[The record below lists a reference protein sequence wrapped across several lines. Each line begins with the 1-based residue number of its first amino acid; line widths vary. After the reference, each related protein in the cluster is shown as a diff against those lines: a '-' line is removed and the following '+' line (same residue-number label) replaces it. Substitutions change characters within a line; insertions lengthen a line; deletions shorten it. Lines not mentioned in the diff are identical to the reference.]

1 MDSIYSI
8 NIERAVLSSIFF
20 NPEELEDVLGV
31 LKPKDFYLPA
41 HKAIFEAIVKLHS
54 EDMPIDEDFVRNR
67 VDKKDVNDGVL
78 LEILSANPIT
88 NTAAYVKEIKDASVK
103 RELATLATTIKKV
116 AIEDE
121 ISANEALDTIQGEL
135 YKISTNSA
143 TSELKDMQTV
153 TSDTLAYIEKM
164 KKLGNRYLIGQTTGF
179 EALDK
184 KTTGFNEGD
193 LVIIA
198 ARPAMGKC
206 LGRGT
211 KVLMFDGTL
220 KSVEDIKVGDKLMGD
235 DSTPRNVL
243 SITSGKEQMYWVRQN
258 KAIDYRVNESHILSL
273 KRSRNEGSNKN
284 GDILNINI
292 KKYLNKSLKFKSNYK
307 GYKVAVEFENKELKI
322 EPYFLGLWLGD
333 GAKSKV
339 SIYTKDKEVVDY
351 LEDYSKKLGLE
362 LRKYIFENRCPEYSI
377 TNKKHVDGKTAFSLQ
392 KLLRD
397 ENILGNKHIPN
408 NYLINSTKNR
418 LELLAGLIDSDGHYD
433 KKVNGYEI
441 TLKDED
447 LAQQVKYLC
456 DTLGFRTSI
465 KSKIAKIK
473 KINYEVEVFRVR
485 FFGDIDKIP
494 VKVKRKKA
502 KKWSCNRTWNQTG
515 IKIEKDIVDEYFG
528 FEIDGN
534 RLFLLEDMTVTHNTA
549 LVLNMALKNVE
560 QKKGVIFFSLEM
572 PAEQLMLR
580 MLAAK
585 TSIPLQNLRKGD
597 MDDKEWSILSAAFDD
612 LNSKKLFVDDGGSIN
627 INQLRARVRKLA
639 QIQENNISLVIIDY
653 LQLMQG
659 LGNKDRHQEVSDI
672 SRGLKMLARELK
684 IPIVALSQLNRG
696 LESRPDKRPMLSDL
710 RESGAIEQDA
720 DIIMF
725 VYRDDVYKQR
735 DEARKEKEAKDKGED
750 YKSKFIDKPIE
761 EAEIIIGKQR
771 NGQIGTVKL
780 DFHKA
785 LTKFIDK
792 DNEHY
797 GQAPIEVVFES
808 VADVQKETKID
819 FPDGVL

>member
-20 NPEELEDVLGV
+20 NPEELEDILGV

-67 VDKKDVNDGVL
+67 VDKKEVNDNVL

-164 KKLGNRYLIGQTTGF
+164 KKLGNKYLIGQTTGF

-198 ARPAMGKC
+198 ARPAMGK
-206 LGRGT
+206 
-211 KVLMFDGTL
+211 
-220 KSVEDIKVGDKLMGD
+220 
-235 DSTPRNVL
+235 
-243 SITSGKEQMYWVRQN
+243 
-258 KAIDYRVNESHILSL
+258 
-273 KRSRNEGSNKN
+273 
-284 GDILNINI
+284 
-292 KKYLNKSLKFKSNYK
+292 
-307 GYKVAVEFENKELKI
+307 
-322 EPYFLGLWLGD
+322 
-333 GAKSKV
+333 
-339 SIYTKDKEVVDY
+339 
-351 LEDYSKKLGLE
+351 
-362 LRKYIFENRCPEYSI
+362 
-377 TNKKHVDGKTAFSLQ
+377 
-392 KLLRD
+392 
-397 ENILGNKHIPN
+397 
-408 NYLINSTKNR
+408 
-418 LELLAGLIDSDGHYD
+418 
-433 KKVNGYEI
+433 
-441 TLKDED
+441 
-447 LAQQVKYLC
+447 
-456 DTLGFRTSI
+456 
-465 KSKIAKIK
+465 
-473 KINYEVEVFRVR
+473 
-485 FFGDIDKIP
+485 
-494 VKVKRKKA
+494 
-502 KKWSCNRTWNQTG
+502 
-515 IKIEKDIVDEYFG
+515 
-528 FEIDGN
+528 
-534 RLFLLEDMTVTHNTA
+534 TA

-725 VYRDDVYKQR
+725 VYRDDVYKER

-750 YKSKFIDKPIE
+750 YKSKFIDKPVE

-771 NGQIGTVKL
+771 NGPIGTVKL

-792 DNEHY
+792 ANEHY
-797 GQAPIEVVFES
+797 GNAPIEVVFQS
-808 VADVQKETKID
+808 VADTQKETKID

>member
-1 MDSIYSI
+1 MDSVYSI

-20 NPEELEDVLGV
+20 NPEELEDILGI

-41 HKAIFEAIVKLHS
+41 HKKIFEVMVKLHD
-54 EDMPIDEDFVRNR
+54 EGMPIDEDFIRNK
-67 VDKKDVNDGVL
+67 VNSKDVDDSIL

-88 NTAAYVKEIKDASVK
+88 NTLAYVREIKDSSVK
-103 RELATLATTIKKV
+103 RELASLATTIKKV

-121 ISANEALDTIQGEL
+121 VSANEALDTIQGEL
-135 YKISTNSA
+135 YKISTDSA
-143 TSELKDMQTV
+143 TSELKDMQSITH
-153 TSDTLAYIEKM
+153 STLSYIEKM
-164 KKLGNRYLIGQTTGF
+164 KKLGNKHLIGETTGF
-179 EALDK
+179 DALDRR
-184 KTTGFNEGD
+184 TTGFNEGD

-206 LGRGT
+206 LANGT
-211 KVLMFDGTL
+211 KVVMYDGTL
-220 KSVEDIKVGDKLMGD
+220 KNVEDVEVGDKLMGD
-235 DSTPRNVL
+235 DSTPRNIL
-243 SITSGKEQMYWVRQN
+243 SITFGIEQMYWVRQN
-258 KAIDYRVNESHILSL
+258 KAVDYRVNESHILSL
-273 KRSRNEGSNKN
+273 KRSRTEGKHKR
-284 GDILNINI
+284 GDILNINV
-292 KKYLNKSLKFKSNYK
+292 KEFLENTPKFKSNYK
-307 GYKVAVEFENKELKI
+307 GYKVAVEFEEKELKI

-333 GAKSKV
+333 GSKSKV
-339 SIYTKDKEVVDY
+339 SIYTKDKEVIDY

-362 LRKYIFENRCPEYSI
+362 LREYITENKCPEYSI
-377 TNKKHVDGKTAFSLQ
+377 TNKKQIDGKTTFSLQ

-397 ENILGNKHIPN
+397 ENILNNKHIPQD
-408 NYLINSTKNR
+408 YLINSTKNR
-418 LELLAGLIDSDGHYD
+418 LELLAGLIDSDGYYD

-441 TLKDED
+441 TFKDED
-447 LAQQVKYLC
+447 LAQQLKYLC

-473 KINYEVEVFRVR
+473 KINYEVEVYRVR
-485 FFGDIDKIP
+485 FYGEIDKIP
-494 VKVKRKKA
+494 VKIERKKA
-502 KKWSCNRTWNQTG
+502 KSWTCNRTWNQTG
-515 IKIEKDIVDEYFG
+515 IKIEKDIIDEYFG

-534 RLFLLEDMTVTHNTA
+534 KLFLLEDMTVTHNTA

-560 QKKGVIFFSLEM
+560 RGKGVIFFSLEM

-580 MLAAK
+580 MLSIK

-597 MDDKEWSILSAAFDD
+597 MDDAQWSNLSSAFDS
-612 LNSKKLFVDDGGSIN
+612 LNTKKLFVDDGGSVN

-639 QIQENNISLVIIDY
+639 QNEDNNIKLVIIDY

-659 LGNKDRHQEVSDI
+659 IGTKDRHQEVSDI

-684 IPIVALSQLNRG
+684 IPIIALSQLNRG

-725 VYRDDVYKQR
+725 VYRDDVYKER

-750 YKSKFIDKPIE
+750 YKSKFINKPIE

-771 NGQIGTVKL
+771 NGPIGTVKL
-780 DFHKA
+780 DFHKN
-785 LTKFIDK
+785 LTKFLDK
-792 DNEHY
+792 ENEH
-797 GQAPIEVVFES
+797 GAAPIEVIFEN
-808 VADVQKETKID
+808 VADIEKETNID
-819 FPDGVL
+819 IPNIL

>member
-1 MDSIYSI
+1 MDSVYSI

-20 NPEELEDVLGV
+20 NPEELEDILGI

-41 HKAIFEAIVKLHS
+41 HKKIFEVMVKLHD
-54 EDMPIDEDFVRNR
+54 EGMPIDEDFIRNK
-67 VDKKDVNDGVL
+67 VNSKDVDDSIL

-88 NTAAYVKEIKDASVK
+88 NTLAYVREIKDSSVK
-103 RELATLATTIKKV
+103 RELASLATTIKKV

-121 ISANEALDTIQGEL
+121 VSANEALDTIQGEL
-135 YKISTNSA
+135 YKISTDSA
-143 TSELKDMQTV
+143 TSELKDMQSITH
-153 TSDTLAYIEKM
+153 STLSYIEKM
-164 KKLGNRYLIGQTTGF
+164 KKLGNKHLIGETTGF
-179 EALDK
+179 DALDRR
-184 KTTGFNEGD
+184 TTGFNEGD

-206 LGRGT
+206 LAKGT
-211 KVLMFDGTL
+211 KVVMYDGTL
-220 KSVEDIKVGDKLMGD
+220 KNVEDVEVGDKLMGD
-235 DSTPRNVL
+235 DSTPRNIL
-243 SITSGKEQMYWVRQN
+243 SITFGIEQMYWVRQN
-258 KAIDYRVNESHILSL
+258 KAVDYRVNESHILSL
-273 KRSRNEGSNKN
+273 KRSRTEGKHKR
-284 GDILNINI
+284 GDILNINV
-292 KKYLNKSLKFKSNYK
+292 KEFLEKSPKFKSNYK
-307 GYKVAVEFENKELKI
+307 GYKVAVEFEEKELKI

-333 GAKSKV
+333 GSKSKV
-339 SIYTKDKEVVDY
+339 SIYTKDKEVIDY

-362 LRKYIFENRCPEYSI
+362 LREYITENKCPEYSI
-377 TNKKHVDGKTAFSLQ
+377 TNKKQIDGKTTFSLQ

-397 ENILGNKHIPN
+397 ENILNNKHIPQD
-408 NYLINSTKNR
+408 YLINSTKNR
-418 LELLAGLIDSDGHYD
+418 LELLAGLIDSDGYYD

-441 TLKDED
+441 TFKDED
-447 LAQQVKYLC
+447 LAQQLKYLC

-473 KINYEVEVFRVR
+473 KINYEVEVYRVR
-485 FFGDIDKIP
+485 FYGEIDKIP
-494 VKVKRKKA
+494 VKIERKKA
-502 KKWSCNRTWNQTG
+502 KSWTCNRTWNQTG
-515 IKIEKDIVDEYFG
+515 IKIEKDIIDEYFG

-534 RLFLLEDMTVTHNTA
+534 KLFLLEDMTVTHNTA

-560 QKKGVIFFSLEM
+560 RGKGVIFFSLEM

-580 MLAAK
+580 MLSVK

-597 MDDKEWSILSAAFDD
+597 MDDTQWSNLSSAFDS
-612 LNSKKLFVDDGGSIN
+612 LNTKKLFVDDGGSVN

-639 QIQENNISLVIIDY
+639 QNEDNNIKLVIIDY

-659 LGNKDRHQEVSDI
+659 IGTKDRHQEVSDI

-684 IPIVALSQLNRG
+684 IPIIALSQLNRG

-725 VYRDDVYKQR
+725 VYRDDVYKER

-750 YKSKFIDKPIE
+750 YKSKFINKPIE

-771 NGQIGTVKL
+771 NGPIGTVKL
-780 DFHKA
+780 DFHKN
-785 LTKFIDK
+785 LTKFLDK
-792 DNEHY
+792 ENEH
-797 GQAPIEVVFES
+797 GAAPIEVIFEN
-808 VADVQKETKID
+808 VADIEKETNID
-819 FPDGVL
+819 IPNIL

>member
-164 KKLGNRYLIGQTTGF
+164 KKLGNKYLIGQTTGF

-198 ARPAMGKC
+198 ARPAMGK
-206 LGRGT
+206 
-211 KVLMFDGTL
+211 
-220 KSVEDIKVGDKLMGD
+220 
-235 DSTPRNVL
+235 
-243 SITSGKEQMYWVRQN
+243 
-258 KAIDYRVNESHILSL
+258 
-273 KRSRNEGSNKN
+273 
-284 GDILNINI
+284 
-292 KKYLNKSLKFKSNYK
+292 
-307 GYKVAVEFENKELKI
+307 
-322 EPYFLGLWLGD
+322 
-333 GAKSKV
+333 
-339 SIYTKDKEVVDY
+339 
-351 LEDYSKKLGLE
+351 
-362 LRKYIFENRCPEYSI
+362 
-377 TNKKHVDGKTAFSLQ
+377 
-392 KLLRD
+392 
-397 ENILGNKHIPN
+397 
-408 NYLINSTKNR
+408 
-418 LELLAGLIDSDGHYD
+418 
-433 KKVNGYEI
+433 
-441 TLKDED
+441 
-447 LAQQVKYLC
+447 
-456 DTLGFRTSI
+456 
-465 KSKIAKIK
+465 
-473 KINYEVEVFRVR
+473 
-485 FFGDIDKIP
+485 
-494 VKVKRKKA
+494 
-502 KKWSCNRTWNQTG
+502 
-515 IKIEKDIVDEYFG
+515 
-528 FEIDGN
+528 
-534 RLFLLEDMTVTHNTA
+534 TA

-696 LESRPDKRPMLSDL
+696 LENRPDKRPMLSDL

-771 NGQIGTVKL
+771 NGPIGTVKL

>member
-20 NPEELEDVLGV
+20 NPEELEDILGV

-67 VDKKDVNDGVL
+67 VDKKEVNDNVL

-164 KKLGNRYLIGQTTGF
+164 KKLGNKYLIGQTTGF

-198 ARPAMGKC
+198 ARPAMGK
-206 LGRGT
+206 
-211 KVLMFDGTL
+211 
-220 KSVEDIKVGDKLMGD
+220 
-235 DSTPRNVL
+235 
-243 SITSGKEQMYWVRQN
+243 
-258 KAIDYRVNESHILSL
+258 
-273 KRSRNEGSNKN
+273 
-284 GDILNINI
+284 
-292 KKYLNKSLKFKSNYK
+292 
-307 GYKVAVEFENKELKI
+307 
-322 EPYFLGLWLGD
+322 
-333 GAKSKV
+333 
-339 SIYTKDKEVVDY
+339 
-351 LEDYSKKLGLE
+351 
-362 LRKYIFENRCPEYSI
+362 
-377 TNKKHVDGKTAFSLQ
+377 
-392 KLLRD
+392 
-397 ENILGNKHIPN
+397 
-408 NYLINSTKNR
+408 
-418 LELLAGLIDSDGHYD
+418 
-433 KKVNGYEI
+433 
-441 TLKDED
+441 
-447 LAQQVKYLC
+447 
-456 DTLGFRTSI
+456 
-465 KSKIAKIK
+465 
-473 KINYEVEVFRVR
+473 
-485 FFGDIDKIP
+485 
-494 VKVKRKKA
+494 
-502 KKWSCNRTWNQTG
+502 
-515 IKIEKDIVDEYFG
+515 
-528 FEIDGN
+528 
-534 RLFLLEDMTVTHNTA
+534 TA

-639 QIQENNISLVIIDY
+639 QNQENNISLVIIDY

-725 VYRDDVYKQR
+725 VYRDDVYKER

-750 YKSKFIDKPIE
+750 YKSKYINKPVE

-771 NGQIGTVKL
+771 NGPIGTVKL
-780 DFHKA
+780 DFQKA
-785 LTKFIDK
+785 LTRFVDK
-792 DNEHY
+792 EDDHNS
-797 GQAPIEVVFES
+797 APIEMVFEN
-808 VADVQKETKID
+808 VADSERETNID
-819 FPDGVL
+819 MPDIF

>member
-20 NPEELEDVLGV
+20 NPEELEDILGV

-67 VDKKDVNDGVL
+67 VDKKEVNDNVL

-116 AIEDE
+116 AIEDD

-164 KKLGNRYLIGQTTGF
+164 KKLGNKYLIGQTTGF

-198 ARPAMGKC
+198 ARPAMGK
-206 LGRGT
+206 
-211 KVLMFDGTL
+211 
-220 KSVEDIKVGDKLMGD
+220 
-235 DSTPRNVL
+235 
-243 SITSGKEQMYWVRQN
+243 
-258 KAIDYRVNESHILSL
+258 
-273 KRSRNEGSNKN
+273 
-284 GDILNINI
+284 
-292 KKYLNKSLKFKSNYK
+292 
-307 GYKVAVEFENKELKI
+307 
-322 EPYFLGLWLGD
+322 
-333 GAKSKV
+333 
-339 SIYTKDKEVVDY
+339 
-351 LEDYSKKLGLE
+351 
-362 LRKYIFENRCPEYSI
+362 
-377 TNKKHVDGKTAFSLQ
+377 
-392 KLLRD
+392 
-397 ENILGNKHIPN
+397 
-408 NYLINSTKNR
+408 
-418 LELLAGLIDSDGHYD
+418 
-433 KKVNGYEI
+433 
-441 TLKDED
+441 
-447 LAQQVKYLC
+447 
-456 DTLGFRTSI
+456 
-465 KSKIAKIK
+465 
-473 KINYEVEVFRVR
+473 
-485 FFGDIDKIP
+485 
-494 VKVKRKKA
+494 
-502 KKWSCNRTWNQTG
+502 
-515 IKIEKDIVDEYFG
+515 
-528 FEIDGN
+528 
-534 RLFLLEDMTVTHNTA
+534 TA

-560 QKKGVIFFSLEM
+560 RGKGVIFFSLEM

-597 MDDKEWSILSAAFDD
+597 MDDKEWSNLSAAFDD

-725 VYRDDVYKQR
+725 VYRDDVYKER

-750 YKSKFIDKPIE
+750 YKSKFIDKPVE

-771 NGQIGTVKL
+771 NGPIGTVKL

-792 DNEHY
+792 ANEHY
-797 GQAPIEVVFES
+797 GNAPIEVVFQS
-808 VADVQKETKID
+808 VADTQKETKID

>member
-20 NPEELEDVLGV
+20 NPEELEDILGV

-67 VDKKDVNDGVL
+67 VDKKEVNDNVL

-116 AIEDE
+116 AIEDD

-164 KKLGNRYLIGQTTGF
+164 KKLGNKYLIGQTTGF

-198 ARPAMGKC
+198 ARPAMGK
-206 LGRGT
+206 
-211 KVLMFDGTL
+211 
-220 KSVEDIKVGDKLMGD
+220 
-235 DSTPRNVL
+235 
-243 SITSGKEQMYWVRQN
+243 
-258 KAIDYRVNESHILSL
+258 
-273 KRSRNEGSNKN
+273 
-284 GDILNINI
+284 
-292 KKYLNKSLKFKSNYK
+292 
-307 GYKVAVEFENKELKI
+307 
-322 EPYFLGLWLGD
+322 
-333 GAKSKV
+333 
-339 SIYTKDKEVVDY
+339 
-351 LEDYSKKLGLE
+351 
-362 LRKYIFENRCPEYSI
+362 
-377 TNKKHVDGKTAFSLQ
+377 
-392 KLLRD
+392 
-397 ENILGNKHIPN
+397 
-408 NYLINSTKNR
+408 
-418 LELLAGLIDSDGHYD
+418 
-433 KKVNGYEI
+433 
-441 TLKDED
+441 
-447 LAQQVKYLC
+447 
-456 DTLGFRTSI
+456 
-465 KSKIAKIK
+465 
-473 KINYEVEVFRVR
+473 
-485 FFGDIDKIP
+485 
-494 VKVKRKKA
+494 
-502 KKWSCNRTWNQTG
+502 
-515 IKIEKDIVDEYFG
+515 
-528 FEIDGN
+528 
-534 RLFLLEDMTVTHNTA
+534 TA

-639 QIQENNISLVIIDY
+639 QNQENNISLVIIDY

-696 LESRPDKRPMLSDL
+696 LENRPDKRPMLSDL

-771 NGQIGTVKL
+771 NGPIGTVKL

>member
-67 VDKKDVNDGVL
+67 VDKKNVNDGVL

-164 KKLGNRYLIGQTTGF
+164 KKLGNKYLIGQTTGF

-198 ARPAMGKC
+198 ARPAMGK
-206 LGRGT
+206 
-211 KVLMFDGTL
+211 
-220 KSVEDIKVGDKLMGD
+220 
-235 DSTPRNVL
+235 
-243 SITSGKEQMYWVRQN
+243 
-258 KAIDYRVNESHILSL
+258 
-273 KRSRNEGSNKN
+273 
-284 GDILNINI
+284 
-292 KKYLNKSLKFKSNYK
+292 
-307 GYKVAVEFENKELKI
+307 
-322 EPYFLGLWLGD
+322 
-333 GAKSKV
+333 
-339 SIYTKDKEVVDY
+339 
-351 LEDYSKKLGLE
+351 
-362 LRKYIFENRCPEYSI
+362 
-377 TNKKHVDGKTAFSLQ
+377 
-392 KLLRD
+392 
-397 ENILGNKHIPN
+397 
-408 NYLINSTKNR
+408 
-418 LELLAGLIDSDGHYD
+418 
-433 KKVNGYEI
+433 
-441 TLKDED
+441 
-447 LAQQVKYLC
+447 
-456 DTLGFRTSI
+456 
-465 KSKIAKIK
+465 
-473 KINYEVEVFRVR
+473 
-485 FFGDIDKIP
+485 
-494 VKVKRKKA
+494 
-502 KKWSCNRTWNQTG
+502 
-515 IKIEKDIVDEYFG
+515 
-528 FEIDGN
+528 
-534 RLFLLEDMTVTHNTA
+534 TA

-597 MDDKEWSILSAAFDD
+597 MDDKEWSNLSAAFDD

-771 NGQIGTVKL
+771 NGPIGTVKL

>member
-20 NPEELEDVLGV
+20 NPEELEDILGV

-164 KKLGNRYLIGQTTGF
+164 KKLGNKYLIGQTTGF

-198 ARPAMGKC
+198 ARPAMGK
-206 LGRGT
+206 
-211 KVLMFDGTL
+211 
-220 KSVEDIKVGDKLMGD
+220 
-235 DSTPRNVL
+235 
-243 SITSGKEQMYWVRQN
+243 
-258 KAIDYRVNESHILSL
+258 
-273 KRSRNEGSNKN
+273 
-284 GDILNINI
+284 
-292 KKYLNKSLKFKSNYK
+292 
-307 GYKVAVEFENKELKI
+307 
-322 EPYFLGLWLGD
+322 
-333 GAKSKV
+333 
-339 SIYTKDKEVVDY
+339 
-351 LEDYSKKLGLE
+351 
-362 LRKYIFENRCPEYSI
+362 
-377 TNKKHVDGKTAFSLQ
+377 
-392 KLLRD
+392 
-397 ENILGNKHIPN
+397 
-408 NYLINSTKNR
+408 
-418 LELLAGLIDSDGHYD
+418 
-433 KKVNGYEI
+433 
-441 TLKDED
+441 
-447 LAQQVKYLC
+447 
-456 DTLGFRTSI
+456 
-465 KSKIAKIK
+465 
-473 KINYEVEVFRVR
+473 
-485 FFGDIDKIP
+485 
-494 VKVKRKKA
+494 
-502 KKWSCNRTWNQTG
+502 
-515 IKIEKDIVDEYFG
+515 
-528 FEIDGN
+528 
-534 RLFLLEDMTVTHNTA
+534 TA

-725 VYRDDVYKQR
+725 VYRDDVYKER

-771 NGQIGTVKL
+771 NGPIGTVKL

>member
-20 NPEELEDVLGV
+20 NPEELEDILGV

-116 AIEDE
+116 AIEDD

-164 KKLGNRYLIGQTTGF
+164 KKLGNKYLIGQTTGF

-198 ARPAMGKC
+198 ARPAMGK
-206 LGRGT
+206 
-211 KVLMFDGTL
+211 
-220 KSVEDIKVGDKLMGD
+220 
-235 DSTPRNVL
+235 
-243 SITSGKEQMYWVRQN
+243 
-258 KAIDYRVNESHILSL
+258 
-273 KRSRNEGSNKN
+273 
-284 GDILNINI
+284 
-292 KKYLNKSLKFKSNYK
+292 
-307 GYKVAVEFENKELKI
+307 
-322 EPYFLGLWLGD
+322 
-333 GAKSKV
+333 
-339 SIYTKDKEVVDY
+339 
-351 LEDYSKKLGLE
+351 
-362 LRKYIFENRCPEYSI
+362 
-377 TNKKHVDGKTAFSLQ
+377 
-392 KLLRD
+392 
-397 ENILGNKHIPN
+397 
-408 NYLINSTKNR
+408 
-418 LELLAGLIDSDGHYD
+418 
-433 KKVNGYEI
+433 
-441 TLKDED
+441 
-447 LAQQVKYLC
+447 
-456 DTLGFRTSI
+456 
-465 KSKIAKIK
+465 
-473 KINYEVEVFRVR
+473 
-485 FFGDIDKIP
+485 
-494 VKVKRKKA
+494 
-502 KKWSCNRTWNQTG
+502 
-515 IKIEKDIVDEYFG
+515 
-528 FEIDGN
+528 
-534 RLFLLEDMTVTHNTA
+534 TA

-560 QKKGVIFFSLEM
+560 RGKGVIFFSLEM

-639 QIQENNISLVIIDY
+639 QIQENNISLVVIDY

-725 VYRDDVYKQR
+725 VYRDDVYKER

-750 YKSKFIDKPIE
+750 YKSKFIDKPVE

-771 NGQIGTVKL
+771 NGPIGTVKL

-792 DNEHY
+792 ANEHY
-797 GQAPIEVVFES
+797 GNAPIEVVFQS
-808 VADVQKETKID
+808 VADTQKETKID

>member
-164 KKLGNRYLIGQTTGF
+164 KKLGNKYLIGQTTGF

-198 ARPAMGKC
+198 ARPAMGK
-206 LGRGT
+206 
-211 KVLMFDGTL
+211 
-220 KSVEDIKVGDKLMGD
+220 
-235 DSTPRNVL
+235 
-243 SITSGKEQMYWVRQN
+243 
-258 KAIDYRVNESHILSL
+258 
-273 KRSRNEGSNKN
+273 
-284 GDILNINI
+284 
-292 KKYLNKSLKFKSNYK
+292 
-307 GYKVAVEFENKELKI
+307 
-322 EPYFLGLWLGD
+322 
-333 GAKSKV
+333 
-339 SIYTKDKEVVDY
+339 
-351 LEDYSKKLGLE
+351 
-362 LRKYIFENRCPEYSI
+362 
-377 TNKKHVDGKTAFSLQ
+377 
-392 KLLRD
+392 
-397 ENILGNKHIPN
+397 
-408 NYLINSTKNR
+408 
-418 LELLAGLIDSDGHYD
+418 
-433 KKVNGYEI
+433 
-441 TLKDED
+441 
-447 LAQQVKYLC
+447 
-456 DTLGFRTSI
+456 
-465 KSKIAKIK
+465 
-473 KINYEVEVFRVR
+473 
-485 FFGDIDKIP
+485 
-494 VKVKRKKA
+494 
-502 KKWSCNRTWNQTG
+502 
-515 IKIEKDIVDEYFG
+515 
-528 FEIDGN
+528 
-534 RLFLLEDMTVTHNTA
+534 TA

-639 QIQENNISLVIIDY
+639 QIQENNISLVVIDY

-725 VYRDDVYKQR
+725 VYRDDVYKER

-750 YKSKFIDKPIE
+750 YKSKFIDKPVE

-771 NGQIGTVKL
+771 NGPIGTVKL

-792 DNEHY
+792 ANEHY
-797 GQAPIEVVFES
+797 GNAPIEVVFQS
-808 VADVQKETKID
+808 VADTQKETKID

>member
-153 TSDTLAYIEKM
+153 TSDTLSYIEKM

-198 ARPAMGKC
+198 ARPAMGK
-206 LGRGT
+206 
-211 KVLMFDGTL
+211 
-220 KSVEDIKVGDKLMGD
+220 
-235 DSTPRNVL
+235 
-243 SITSGKEQMYWVRQN
+243 
-258 KAIDYRVNESHILSL
+258 
-273 KRSRNEGSNKN
+273 
-284 GDILNINI
+284 
-292 KKYLNKSLKFKSNYK
+292 
-307 GYKVAVEFENKELKI
+307 
-322 EPYFLGLWLGD
+322 
-333 GAKSKV
+333 
-339 SIYTKDKEVVDY
+339 
-351 LEDYSKKLGLE
+351 
-362 LRKYIFENRCPEYSI
+362 
-377 TNKKHVDGKTAFSLQ
+377 
-392 KLLRD
+392 
-397 ENILGNKHIPN
+397 
-408 NYLINSTKNR
+408 
-418 LELLAGLIDSDGHYD
+418 
-433 KKVNGYEI
+433 
-441 TLKDED
+441 
-447 LAQQVKYLC
+447 
-456 DTLGFRTSI
+456 
-465 KSKIAKIK
+465 
-473 KINYEVEVFRVR
+473 
-485 FFGDIDKIP
+485 
-494 VKVKRKKA
+494 
-502 KKWSCNRTWNQTG
+502 
-515 IKIEKDIVDEYFG
+515 
-528 FEIDGN
+528 
-534 RLFLLEDMTVTHNTA
+534 TA

-771 NGQIGTVKL
+771 NGPIGTVKL